1 MKKSELVENK
11 RHGTLDFPVE
21 YYYVDSDSPR
31 YVMPVHWHREFE
43 IIRVCSGRFTV
54 YLNNVELELK
64 DGDSVLFEGGCLHRG
79 EPCDCIYECLVFD
92 PNMLIH
98 SENSTVGRLISDVA
112 SSRVETVRTVEHSS
126 ELRKAVESLFV
137 IARQPKPFYELF
149 LCGALLQVFSLLY
162 VENGL
167 TYAVKTVHNRQTQ
180 AIVNLISWI
189 EKNYN
194 ESITLEKLSEVS
206 GFNKKYLCRVFKEY
220 TSKTVV
226 EYINTLRLEKACLE
240 MRAKSIT
247 ESAYDSGFNDLSYF
261 CRVFKSHMGMTPGEY
276 KKAVLHRVEP

>member
-21 YYYVDSDSPR
+21 YYYVDRDSPR

-43 IIRVCSGRFTV
+43 IIRVLSGSFTV
-54 YLNNVELELK
+54 YLNNVELDMKAGE
-64 DGDSVLFEGGCLHRG
+64 SVLLEGGCLHRG
-79 EPCDCIYECLVFD
+79 EPCDCVYECLVFD

-98 SENSTVGRLISDVA
+98 DESSTVGRYVSDIAA
-112 SSRVETVRTVEHSS
+112 SRIETVRTVEHDS
-126 ELRKAVESLFV
+126 ELNKALERLFE
-137 IARQPKPFYELF
+137 ISRSPKPFYELA

-162 VENGL
+162 RENGL
-167 TYAVKTVHNRQTQ
+167 IPTVKTAHNRQTE

-189 EKNYN
+189 EKNYT
-194 ESITLEKLSEVS
+194 ESITLERLSEVS

-220 TSKTVV
+220 TSKTVI
-226 EYINTLRLEKACLE
+226 EYINTLRLEKACID
-240 MRAKSIT
+240 MKTKSIT

-261 CRVFKSHMGMTPGEY
+261 CKVFKSQLGMTPGEY
-276 KKAVLHRVEP
+276 KKAVLHRNEL